1 MSLKKISKLLFVDD
15 DANIRTIAE
24 IGLTGLTDWNV
35 KMAASGT
42 AALNM
47 VSEEVP
53 DVILLDMMMPE
64 LDGIATLSRLRESPH
79 TKDVPVL
86 FITAKVQPAEVE
98 QYLRLGVAGV
108 ITKPFDPLTL
118 PKEIEQAVFRK
129 GAMQ

>member
-1 MSLKKISKLLFVDD
+1 MCALKKISKLLFVDD
-15 DANIRTIAE
+15 DANIRTVAE

-64 LDGIATLSRLRESPH
+64 LDGIATLSRLRESPN
-79 TKDVPVL
+79 TKDVPVI

-118 PKEIEQAVFRK
+118 PEEIKALCNEL
-129 GAMQ
+129 